1 MKAGKRRGAAMGREA
16 GARCGHFGT
25 VEAALFCHGDGNG
38 QKGTVTA
45 AASATTRQNDPSRE
59 VAASHSFA
67 HSISRSQRTS
77 SFRRQASAWHANNCP
92 TVTIPRHPSAANGC
106 PLSPRPIALS
116 PVTVRPCRRFSFS
129 FPRAANRYWGRLS
142 ESRN

>member
-1 MKAGKRRGAAMGREA
+1 MGREA

-59 VAASHSFA
+59 VAASHSFV

-77 SFRRQASAWHANNCP
+77 SFRRQASAWHANKLSHSN
-92 TVTIPRHPSAANGC
+92 HPAP
-106 PLSPRPIALS
+106 PLGRE
-116 PVTVRPCRRFSFS
+116 
-129 FPRAANRYWGRLS
+129 RLS
-142 ESRN
+142 TFTASHCFVSGDRKTV